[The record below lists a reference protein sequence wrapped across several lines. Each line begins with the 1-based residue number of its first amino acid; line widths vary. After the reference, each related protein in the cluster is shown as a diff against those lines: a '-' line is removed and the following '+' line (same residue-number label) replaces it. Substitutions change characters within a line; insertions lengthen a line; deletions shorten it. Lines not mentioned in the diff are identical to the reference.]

1 MFMYFILYVYQFSD
15 KFPSK
20 TVIPHLCWLSSKDYI
35 IYQENNCKAS
45 IEQREIAK
53 DYHDYEKSLLI
64 DIENR

>member
-1 MFMYFILYVYQFSD
+1 MFIPYSTFINLVTNVH
-15 KFPSK
+15 P
-20 TVIPHLCWLSSKDYI
+20 LCNSTGSEDYI

-53 DYHDYEKSLLI
+53 DYHDYEKSLLN